1 MNFNN
6 DKLVSIEFNSNN
18 NKSVLWEMLVENNEF
33 MGLNDRHD
41 IQILGNKR

>member
-33 MGLNDRHD
+33 
-41 IQILGNKR
+41 I